1 MALICLCKSAV
12 VAMLAAVEAGAY
24 CAPRAGDVPAPRTHA
39 RHPAAARH
47 LPVRSAAAEHG
58 QQRTVSRVLPRPVP
72 RILCTKLLC

>member
-58 QQRTVSRVLPRPVP
+58 QQRGVSRVLPRPVP